1 MMLLP
6 DFDLPAR
13 PYASNLTK
21 LQQFWFQPSFHGI
34 EQLGV
39 EPAMFVG
46 NHTLYGALDVP
57 LLRTKL
63 YNDHNKFLRL
73 LVDRVRYEIPF
84 WKEAVEAS
92 GGFLGTRELCSQAM
106 EQGDD
111 LLLFPGGGREVM
123 KRDGEAYQ
131 LMWKERLGF
140 VKMAAEHEYVIQ
152 PFASI
157 GADDAF
163 SILLD
168 GDDLQ
173 KLPLLK
179 LIKNTSLWK
188 KFLKHGDEI
197 PPLSRGVG
205 LSPVPRPEP
214 FFFIFGEGI
223 DTSSYR
229 TKVDDDVAML
239 ELRDTVQWAVED
251 LIEQGKEIRQ
261 SAPKQAY
268 WRRFLK
274 QL

>member
-1 MMLLP
+1 MLLP

-13 PYASNLTK
+13 PYESNLTK
-21 LQQFWFQPSFHGI
+21 LQQFWFQPSFYGT
-34 EQLGV
+34 EYLSDT
-39 EPAMFVG
+39 PAMFVG
-46 NHTLYGALDVP
+46 NQTIYGALDVP

-63 YNDHNKFLRL
+63 YNDHDIFLRL
-73 LVDRVRYEIPF
+73 LVDRVRYEIPY
-84 WKEAVEAS
+84 WKEAVEER

-106 EQGDD
+106 EQGDN

-140 VKMAAEHEYVIQ
+140 VKMAAEHDYLIQ

-157 GADDAF
+157 GAEEAY

-168 GDDLQ
+168 ADDMQ
-173 KLPLLK
+173 KLPFLK
-179 LIKNTSLWK
+179 VIKNTRLWK

-197 PPLSRGVG
+197 PPLSRGVA

-214 FFFIFGEGI
+214 FFFIFGEAI
-223 DTSSYR
+223 ETSAYR
-229 TKVDDDVAML
+229 KKIHDDEAMA
-239 ELRDTVQWAVED
+239 ELRDTVQEAVEG
-251 LIEQGKEIRQ
+251 LIEEGKNIRQ
-261 SAPKQAY
+261 SAPKQAL

-274 QL
+274 QM